1 MNALA
6 HLDLRDNLMGKIPF
20 GPISHVKTLKTL
32 DLSQN
37 RIEKVHDPFFTL
49 ETLRLDQ
56 LYLQENHIE
65 VLPANSFANFEFI
78 NFTSLSGN
86 PLRIIEKDAFKEA
99 QIKRL
104 DISNCLL
111 HNVSEKAFKGLERN
125 LEMLDLSANR

>member
-1 MNALA
+1 
-6 HLDLRDNLMGKIPF
+6 MGKIPF

-65 VLPANSFANFEFI
+65 VLTANSFANFEFI

-86 PLRIIEKDAFKEA
+86 PLRIIEKNAFKEA
-99 QIKRL
+99 QMKRL

-111 HNVSEKAFKGLERN
+111 HNVSEKGK
-125 LEMLDLSANR
+125 

>member
-56 LYLQENHIE
+56 LYLQIID
-65 VLPANSFANFEFI
+65 LKEFYI
-78 NFTSLSGN
+78 
-86 PLRIIEKDAFKEA
+86 LRRI
-99 QIKRL
+99 
-104 DISNCLL
+104 
-111 HNVSEKAFKGLERN
+111 LEN
-125 LEMLDLSANR
+125 LEELDCYYTYQRVVMPRIMPMRQL